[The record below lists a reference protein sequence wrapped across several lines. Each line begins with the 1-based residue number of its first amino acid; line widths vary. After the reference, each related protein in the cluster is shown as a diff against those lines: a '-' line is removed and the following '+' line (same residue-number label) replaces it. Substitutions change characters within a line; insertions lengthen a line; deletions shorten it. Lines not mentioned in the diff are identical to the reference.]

1 MKFNFYKA
9 LALVLCLATLFSF
22 AAVLSSCNNKKAE
35 EKMTVIVEGAESSYV
50 IIRQDKIEKSHLDTI
65 LQLREAIMESTGCNI
80 DMGTDW
86 VKSPDDIDPSA
97 KEILVGNTNRPETA
111 EVLETLKPNEWAVVN
126 KGNKIVICTNN
137 DALLSLAI
145 DWFIKNCINSKDKT
159 VKVAEK
165 LVKTEGFGED
175 LPISVGGISS
185 FQVVYPKGDA
195 DLEYYASLIKRKA
208 YANAVV
214 SDDKSETDN
223 EIIIG
228 NTKRGKEMV
237 SSDKNEYSITTEG
250 TKVYVNASDKRTLYY
265 AVNYYIEYGLNIG
278 DTVVSSP
285 ADYSKSGSLAN
296 YYASNWSVDLPC
308 MDNGKISP
316 AVNIGTG
323 MENDLEKNTITDS
336 YMHIVTGIEYATFEK
351 YAKKLES
358 FGFKKIYSGKTEDNE
373 LWGYRLGAAYAYM
386 HYSPLLKQIRIV
398 WDKSSNCEISDF
410 EFVSDHT
417 GTTTFYQY
425 SIDYGHAT
433 MNYSGVQGWG
443 LFDVVKLQDNSL
455 ILVDGGSQATWSEKS
470 LKGLCDFLYE
480 ITGNEKKE
488 PLNIRLWYYTH
499 SDSDHTGLAPQFV
512 DYLKGHGYKAPT
524 IETLAFNFPNQRTNS
539 RISKDGSSYQTIEY
553 MNKNYP
559 DVNYLKIHTGMVFNL
574 GEVKFEVLGTVEN
587 CFNTLGSIADN
598 YSTNDTC
605 SLVSLTFG
613 GKKFIITGDVGR
625 SQNEYSPL
633 YSPNYFK
640 CDVYQVSHHGINI
653 LSSIDKFSRPQYA
666 LVPNA
671 AEEMLANNRLT
682 QYQHFES
689 VFGDK
694 LHYAGNY
701 TTAISVSNGTLTMQ
715 KIPRYDNPT
724 GVVDDNIK

>member
-1 MKFNFYKA
+1 MKKTLSLILSFSLLISFV
-9 LALVLCLATLFSF
+9 LVF
-22 AAVLSSCNNKKAE
+22 SSCNKKETE
-35 EKMTVIVEGAESSYV
+35 EKMTVIVEGGTASYV
-50 IIRQDKIEKSHLDTI
+50 IIRPEKIDKQHLDTI
-65 LQLREAIMESTGCNI
+65 LRLHTAIMDSTGCNI
-80 DMGTDW
+80 KMSTDW
-86 VKSPDDIDPSA
+86 VRSADDIDPNA

-111 EVLETLKPNEWAVVN
+111 EVLATLKPNEWAVVN
-126 KGNKIVICTNN
+126 EGNKIVICANN
-137 DALLSLAI
+137 DALLGLAI
-145 DWFIKNCINSKDKT
+145 DWFVENCVNSKDKT
-159 VKVAEK
+159 VKISEK
-165 LVKTEGFGED
+165 LVKTDGFGEG
-175 LPISVGGISS
+175 LLISFDGVSNY
-185 FQVVYPKGDA
+185 QVVYPKGNEM
-195 DLEYYASLIKRKA
+195 LGYFASLVQRKTSA
-208 YANAVV
+208 ASVI
-214 SDDKSETDN
+214 SDDNSAVDN
-223 EIIIG
+223 EIVIG
-228 NTKRGKEMV
+228 NTKRGNTV
-237 SSDKNEYSITTEG
+237 SSSDKHEYSITTEG
-250 TKVYVNASDKRTLYY
+250 NKIFINASDEDTLYY
-265 AVNYYIEYGLNIG
+265 AVNYYLEYGLNVG
-278 DTVVSSP
+278 DSIISSP
-285 ADYSKSGSLAN
+285 ADYSKSGTLEN
-296 YYASNWSVDLPC
+296 YYSSSWKLGLPC
-308 MDNGKISP
+308 ADKGKISP

-323 MENDLEKNTITDS
+323 MANDQEKDTIIDS
-336 YMHIVTGIEYATFEK
+336 YMHVISGIDYSAFEK

-358 FGFKKIYSGKTEDNE
+358 FGFKKIYSSKTENND

-386 HYSPLLKQIRIV
+386 HYSPLLNQIRV
-398 WDKSSNCEISDF
+398 TWDKSSNCEISDF
-410 EFVSDHT
+410 EFTSEHT

-455 ILVDGGSQATWSEKS
+455 ILVDGGSQGSWTDKS
-470 LKGLCDFLYE
+470 LQGLCDFLYE
-480 ITGNEKKE
+480 ITETDKKT

-587 CFNTLGSIADN
+587 CFNTLGIIADN

-613 GKKFIITGDVGR
+613 GKKFILTGDVGR
-625 SQNEYSPL
+625 SQNEYSQL
-633 YSPNYFK
+633 YSPGYFK

-666 LVPNA
+666 VLPNA
-671 AEEMLANNRLT
+671 AEEMIANNRLS
-682 QYQHFES
+682 QYQYFENL
-689 VFGDK
+689 FGDK

-701 TTAISVSNGTLTMQ
+701 TTAISVSNGTLTMK